1 LKWIQTIPWDKMNIS
16 VLGVEINHLGQVFPG
31 KLEDLRKMLFN
42 LGYKLYQK
50 VSIDE
55 IYVKKSLLRK
65 QNIQDI

>member
-1 LKWIQTIPWDKMNIS
+1 MNIS

-65 QNIQDI
+65 QNI